1 MNNYSQRRKAGIV
14 GVSGYSGRELL
25 RLLERHGGIEPL
37 VIPRERET
45 EEIAGMVKEHRLDVV
60 FLATPHEVSME
71 VAPVAIRAGAKVVDL
86 SGAFRLKDAA
96 VFERAYKMPH
106 TAPDQLKWAVYGMPE
121 LDRSG
126 IPGAFL
132 VANPGCY
139 PTSVILALM
148 PMLRA
153 GLADTSAGIICD
165 CKSGVSGAGHK
176 PSEKTHFCAVQENFS
191 AYGILEHRHVPEMIQ
206 ALGVP
211 PEDFCFTAH
220 LLPVERGI
228 LSTIYVRLSRPQEP
242 EATLEAIRELYRKT
256 YPAGG
261 FVRVRDEAPN
271 LHDVRHS
278 NYCDVY
284 VTLSADGRRAVLVSA
299 IDNLVKGAAGQAVQ
313 NMNLMLGFPE
323 GQGLL

>member
-1 MNNYSQRRKAGIV
+1 MNNYSHRRKAGVV

-25 RLLERHGGIEPL
+25 GLLERHGGIEPL
-37 VIPRERET
+37 VIPREHET
-45 EEIAGMVKEHRLDVV
+45 EEIAAMVKEHRLDVL
-60 FLATPHEVSME
+60 FLATPHEVSMD
-71 VAPVAIRAGAKVVDL
+71 VAPAAIRAGAKVVDL
-86 SGAFRLKDAA
+86 SGAFRLKDQA
-96 VFERAYKMPH
+96 VFERAYRMPH
-106 TAPDQLKWAVYGMPE
+106 TAPEQLKWAVYGMPE

-126 IPGAFL
+126 IPAAFL

-148 PMLRA
+148 PLLRA

-206 ALGVP
+206 VLGVP
-211 PEDFCFTAH
+211 AGDFCFTAH

-228 LSTIYVRLSRPQEP
+228 LSTIYVRLSRPAP
-242 EATLEAIRELYRKT
+242 LEEIRALYDHS
-256 YPAGG
+256 YPTGS

-271 LHDVRHS
+271 LHDVRHT
-278 NYCDVY
+278 NYCDVFI
-284 VTLSADGRRAVLVSA
+284 TLSADGRRACNG
-299 IDNLVKGAAGQAVQ
+299 D
-313 NMNLMLGFPE
+313 FR
-323 GQGLL
+323 LL

>member
-25 RLLERHGGIEPL
+25 RLLERHGGIEPM
-37 VIPRERET
+37 VIPREHET

-60 FLATPHEVSME
+60 FLATPHEVSMD

-86 SGAFRLKDAA
+86 SGAFRLKDQA

-106 TAPDQLKWAVYGMPE
+106 TAPDQLPWAVYGMPE

-139 PTSVILALM
+139 PTSVILALA
-148 PMLRA
+148 PLLRA
-153 GLADTSAGIICD
+153 GWADVSAGIICD

-176 PSEKTHFCAVQENFS
+176 PTAKTHFCSVQENFS

-206 ALGVP
+206 ALNVP
-211 PEDFCFTAH
+211 AGDFCFTAH

-228 LSTIYVRLSRPQEP
+228 LSTMYVRLVGPEP
-242 EATLEAIRELYRKT
+242 LAALRALYNKA

-261 FVRVRDEAPN
+261 FVRVRDEAPD
-271 LHDVRHS
+271 LHDVRHT

-284 VTLSADGRRAVLVSA
+284 ITLSADGRRAVLVSA

>member
-14 GVSGYSGRELL
+14 GVSGYSGQELL

-37 VIPRERET
+37 VIPREHET
-45 EEIAGMVKEHRLDVV
+45 EEIAALVKEHRLDVV

-71 VAPVAIRAGAKVVDL
+71 VAPVVIRAGAKVVDL
-86 SGAFRLKDAA
+86 SGAFRLKDPA
-96 VFERAYKMPH
+96 VFKRAYRMPH

-126 IPGAFL
+126 IPAAFL

-139 PTSVILALM
+139 PTSVILALV
-148 PMLRA
+148 PLLRA

-191 AYGILEHRHVPEMIQ
+191 AYAILEHRHVPEMIQ

-211 PEDFCFTAH
+211 AEDFCFTAH

-228 LSTIYVRLSRPQEP
+228 LSTIYVRLARPEP
-242 EATLEAIRELYRKT
+242 LEALRALYRQS
-256 YPAGG
+256 YPAKG
-261 FVRVRDEAPN
+261 FVRVREEPPH
-271 LHDVRHS
+271 LHDVRHT
-278 NYCDVY
+278 NYCDVSI
-284 VTLSADGRRAVLVSA
+284 TLSADGRRAVLVSA

>member
-25 RLLERHGGIEPL
+25 RLLERHGGVDPL
-37 VIPRERET
+37 VIPREHET
-45 EEIAGMVKEHRLDVV
+45 EEIAAVIKEQRLDVV
-60 FLATPHEVSME
+60 FLATPHEVSMD

-86 SGAFRLKDAA
+86 SGAFRLKDQA
-96 VFERAYKMPH
+96 VFESAYKMPH
-106 TAPDQLKWAVYGMPE
+106 TAADQLPWAVYGMPE

-139 PTSVILALM
+139 PTSVILALA
-148 PMLRA
+148 PLQRA
-153 GLADTSAGIICD
+153 GLADTSAGVICD
-165 CKSGVSGAGHK
+165 CASGVSGAGHK

-211 PEDFCFTAH
+211 AGDFCFTAH

-228 LSTIYVRLSRPQEP
+228 LSTIYVKLSRPEP
-242 EATLEAIRELYRKT
+242 LEALRALYKKT
-256 YPAGG
+256 YPSGG
-261 FVRVRDEAPN
+261 FVRVRDEAPD
-271 LHDVRHS
+271 LHDVRHT
-278 NYCDVY
+278 NYCDVFIK
-284 VTLSADGRRAVLVSA
+284 LSEDGRRAVLVSA